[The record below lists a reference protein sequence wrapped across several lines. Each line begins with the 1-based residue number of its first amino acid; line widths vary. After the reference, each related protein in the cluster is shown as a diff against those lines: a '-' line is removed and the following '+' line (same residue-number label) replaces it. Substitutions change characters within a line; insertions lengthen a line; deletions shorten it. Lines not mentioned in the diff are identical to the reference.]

1 MGFLIIWDTELFTEL
16 QIGEAPTTQMVGVL
30 PTHKYKMEMAIS
42 KLSGKELFEFA
53 KLNQK
58 AKDKRISVKLT
69 TEEWKRLKELSELN
83 GTAMSMEV
91 RRSFFAQN
99 YHHFMGVAHKP
110 LK

>member
-1 MGFLIIWDTELFTEL
+1 MGFLIIWDTEIST
-16 QIGEAPTTQMVGVL
+16 QILIGGKAHNLTVGGL
-30 PTHKYKMEMAIS
+30 PTHKYKTEMAVS
-42 KLSGKELFEFA
+42 KLQGKELLEFA

-58 AKDKRISVKLT
+58 AKDKRISVKMT

-99 YHHFMGVAHKP
+99 YHHFKGVAHKP

>member
-1 MGFLIIWDTELFTEL
+1 
-16 QIGEAPTTQMVGVL
+16 
-30 PTHKYKMEMAIS
+30 MEMAIS
-42 KLSGKELFEFA
+42 KLSGQQLFEFA
-53 KLNQK
+53 RLNQK

-99 YHHFMGVAHKP
+99 YHHFKGVAHKP